1 MDSNKQDAVPTGK
14 SAWGMRQ
21 LNRIE
26 NVAKAIWTH
35 HATGWILVAGTFI
48 ACLFFWYWP
57 QPAGVAIAVLG
68 GVVGVMTFREMVHTQ
83 KVLAALAILLL
94 MGVEVRNIRSDQYA
108 RDQQIKTDRIAEDNR
123 FADLLKQ
130 QQHNFAE
137 VLAQNRSQFN
147 ATIHRTDRLIARSD
161 AILRASHSA
170 ATSAENAVK
179 NLTGGDS
186 YPNISVVG
194 PLDPDGLYG
203 FLASA
208 QGGYPLND
216 VQLNIVDESSSHVCS
231 IELRSLLSGVAE
243 LVPGC
248 YVKLTTD
255 ITMHYRIEVFSKN
268 GLTMDILTV
277 TKRDGRRLEQS
288 IKQSGRDGKEI
299 KR

>member
-123 FADLLKQ
+123 FADLLKPRT
-130 QQHNFAE
+130 E
-137 VLAQNRSQFN
+137 VNLTQPSIELIVLSLVLTQYSG
-147 ATIHRTDRLIARSD
+147 HRIPQRQPD
-161 AILRASHSA
+161 
-170 ATSAENAVK
+170 NAVK

-194 PLDPDGLYG
+194 PLDPDWLYG